1 MQVCGDDIM
10 RRVREGEVRTLS
22 EQYPLVD
29 TGCLLLGKGPER
41 LQEIW
46 DSSAMH
52 SPIEHR
58 YKRTRWIY

>member
-1 MQVCGDDIM
+1 M

-22 EQYPLVD
+22 EQYPLVN
-29 TGCLLLGKGPER
+29 TGCLLVGQGPER

-46 DSSAMH
+46 DSSALS
-52 SPIEHR
+52 SPTEHR

>member
-1 MQVCGDDIM
+1 M

-29 TGCLLLGKGPER
+29 AGCLLVGQGPER

-46 DSSAMH
+46 DSSSVD
-52 SPIEHR
+52 SPTEHR